1 MPRTKNQ
8 FADAL
13 AMLASMVR
21 IEEGT
26 ADKRKKKAYQREI

>member
-26 ADKRKKKAYQREI
+26 DKRKKKAYQREI